1 MIDTSAGI
9 LFIFAALGT
18 FCAICLLGTFI
29 EYDRRRG
36 RSWRDRG
43 KR

>member
-18 FCAICLLGTFI
+18 FCAICLLGVVV
-29 EYDRRRG
+29 EYSRK
-36 RSWRDRG
+36 G
-43 KR
+43 KP